1 MTKSSPVIVDNSQ
14 ELNELRQQVI
24 ELKGE
29 LHDVREKQEQTYK
42 MIENI
47 ATSQNDLETNVY
59 KAIMKIYNK
68 IEENNK
74 SIVTSSSD
82 TSSVK
87 EKKSRGRDMSPISF
101 QHRSNLP

>member
-1 MTKSSPVIVDNSQ
+1 MNMHESITVDNSQ
-14 ELNELRQQVI
+14 ELTQLKNQMT
-24 ELKGE
+24 ELKME
-29 LHDVREKQEQTYK
+29 IQEIKGQQESTYK

-68 IEENNK
+68 IEDINKNN
-74 SIVTSSSD
+74 TSSAASAR
-82 TSSVK
+82 K
-87 EKKSRGRDMSPISF
+87 RDASPISF